1 MIRRKEDEVE
11 REDTDRVAQAN
22 CYCQLEIVVNYC
34 VLALKV
40 ELENVLIGNVEQMV
54 AEGSILRDHIAL
66 HFTKVK
72 WKYSQQKIA
81 GGMGG
86 NTAGGWDLSCNKSCA

>member
-40 ELENVLIGNVEQMV
+40 ELENVLYWQRG
-54 AEGSILRDHIAL
+54 AD
-66 HFTKVK
+66 
-72 WKYSQQKIA
+72 
-81 GGMGG
+81 GGRGEHS
-86 NTAGGWDLSCNKSCA
+86 A

>member
-1 MIRRKEDEVE
+1 M
-11 REDTDRVAQAN
+11 
-22 CYCQLEIVVNYC
+22 
-34 VLALKV
+34 
-40 ELENVLIGNVEQMV
+40 EQMV

-72 WKYSQQKIA
+72 WKYSQQKI
-81 GGMGG
+81 GGGIGG